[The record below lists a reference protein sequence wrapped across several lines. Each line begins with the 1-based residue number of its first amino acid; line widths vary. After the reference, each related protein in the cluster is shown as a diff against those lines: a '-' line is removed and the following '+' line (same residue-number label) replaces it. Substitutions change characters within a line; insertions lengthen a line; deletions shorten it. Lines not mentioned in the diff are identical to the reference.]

1 MPINLANIARN
12 SAKGAGA
19 NIVKNAGALLKS
31 DRGEGALKSA
41 DAPDYQKIKG
51 DFGSG
56 KKNVLRY
63 PLDLGN
69 KHNKYSILFKIY
81 LQDNGQIKEL
91 EEGQNAATQTQEEK
105 GAVEQ
110 PDDTAT
116 LEIDNNIK
124 TISENDEKI
133 KKIEKDYKEY
143 RVLADFG
150 ETEKSQLKSGT
161 TLSKTT
167 KQYFGSKRRVGNK
180 QSGELKQE
188 TIDKVAEF
196 SRQYNKLLEENKTL
210 LAKNE
215 NLSKQKKA
223 VGASPPQDG
232 TGGSS
237 DDKNKPDDF
246 KTKAM
251 SLRRN
256 ATFKHMESVALYFPA
271 KVSNNTSVNIAETD
285 VSNFLTAA
293 AGGVMG
299 NINTLTGGGT
309 INMSNLKSA
318 LSNFESL
325 LQNQIEQSLPGFRE
339 TGEILSGKGI
349 RSDRTE
355 VAFKGVDRRTFS
367 FDFKFMPRSEEEAT
381 EVKNIIKTFRI
392 YQMPSLSTTMI
403 KNVET
408 KDDTSVR
415 ESRGVDTSDQLG
427 NVSVK
432 NAEGKT
438 KIKASGKI
446 YYDSPG
452 FFDIQFMVNA
462 QENNYPIKMGRCFLK
477 SVNVT
482 YGSDRTAFFK
492 SNDPNSSPFT
502 EVTMQL
508 SFQEVETLYRG
519 RVARDNY

>member
-41 DAPDYQKIKG
+41 DAPNYQKIKG

-91 EEGQNAATQTQEEK
+91 EEGQNAATQTQKEK
-105 GAVEQ
+105 GAPEQ
-110 PDDTAT
+110 AEDTKT
-116 LEIDNNIK
+116 GQIDSNIK
-124 TISENDEKI
+124 TTNNNNTNTKQIEDDYQEYRGLASFGQ
-133 KKIEKDYKEY
+133 IEKE
-143 RVLADFG
+143 
-150 ETEKSQLKSGT
+150 QLKSGT
-161 TLSKTT
+161 NLSKGT
-167 KQYFGSKRRVGNK
+167 KQYFASERRVGNK
-180 QSGELKQE
+180 QSGLLKQE
-188 TIDKVAEF
+188 TIDKVAEY
-196 SRQYNKLLEENKTL
+196 SRKYNEAIKENQT
-210 LAKNE
+210 LAKKNE
-215 NLSKQKKA
+215 DLSKEKTA
-223 VGASPPQDG
+223 PTPPPQDG
-232 TGGSS
+232 TG

-271 KVSNNTSVNIAETD
+271 KVSNNTSVNLAETD

-299 NINTLTGGGT
+299 NIEALTGGGT
-309 INMSNLKSA
+309 INMGNLKSA
-318 LSNFESL
+318 LGNFEAL

-339 TGEILSGKGI
+339 TGEILSGRGI

-367 FDFKFMPRSEEEAT
+367 FDFKFMPRSEEEAI

-392 YQMPSLSTTMI
+392 YQMPSLSTKMI
-403 KNVET
+403 QDVESKKGIT
-408 KDDTSVR
+408 KDPVNLDQNT
-415 ESRGVDTSDQLG
+415 QLG
-427 NVSVK
+427 NIDPSETSKKVK
-432 NAEGKT
+432 S
-438 KIKASGKI
+438 SGKI

-492 SNDPNSSPFT
+492 SEDPNSSPFT

-519 RVARDNY
+519 RVAKDNY

>member
-91 EEGQNAATQTQEEK
+91 GEGQNAATQTQKEK

-110 PDDTAT
+110 PDDTT
-116 LEIDNNIK
+116 TPEISKNNDDIGNNNTKIENIK
-124 TISENDEKI
+124 TKYIGIRNYAKFN
-133 KKIEKDYKEY
+133 EKDLLGVNKKNLTTSQQNTIK
-143 RVLADFG
+143 VLASDY
-150 ETEKSQLKSGT
+150 KKLK
-161 TLSKTT
+161 
-167 KQYFGSKRRVGNK
+167 
-180 QSGELKQE
+180 
-188 TIDKVAEF
+188 D
-196 SRQYNKLLEENKTL
+196 ENKTL

-223 VGASPPQDG
+223 PTPPPVDG
-232 TGGSS
+232 T

-271 KVSNNTSVNIAETD
+271 KVSNNTSVNLAETD

-299 NINTLTGGGT
+299 NIEALTGGGT
-309 INMSNLKSA
+309 INMGNLKSA
-318 LSNFESL
+318 LGNFEAL

-339 TGEILSGKGI
+339 TGEILSGQGI

-355 VAFKGVDRRTFS
+355 VAFKGVDRRSFS
-367 FDFKFMPRSEEEAT
+367 FDFKFMPRSEEEAI

-392 YQMPSLSTTMI
+392 YQMPSLSTKMI
-403 KNVET
+403 QDIESKKGNTTTVT
-408 KDDTSVR
+408 KDQVKLDQNT
-415 ESRGVDTSDQLG
+415 QLG
-427 NVSVK
+427 NIDPSETSKKVK
-432 NAEGKT
+432 S
-438 KIKASGKI
+438 SGKI

-477 SVNVT
+477 GVNVT

-492 SNDPNSSPFT
+492 SKDPNSSPFT

-519 RVARDNY
+519 RVTKDNY

>member
-31 DRGEGALKSA
+31 DRGEGALKTA
-41 DAPDYQKIKG
+41 DTPDYQKLKS

-69 KHNKYSILFKIY
+69 AHNKYSILFKIY

-91 EEGQNAATQTQEEK
+91 DEGQNAATQTQKEK
-105 GAVEQ
+105 GAAEQ
-110 PDDTAT
+110 PEDTKT
-116 LEIDNNIK
+116 SEISKNQK
-124 TISENDEKI
+124 TITDNDTKI
-133 KKIEKDYKEY
+133 GDIETKYKEY
-143 RVLADFG
+143 RGLANFG
-150 ETEKSQLKSGT
+150 EPEKQNLKSGT

-167 KQYFGSKRRVGNK
+167 KQYFSSDKRVGNK

-188 TIDKVAEF
+188 TIDQVAEY
-196 SRQYNKLLEENKTL
+196 SRQYNELLKQNETL
-210 LAKNE
+210 IAKNDQLRKE
-215 NLSKQKKA
+215 KTA
-223 VGASPPQDG
+223 VGGSPPTDG
-232 TGGSS
+232 TGGT
-237 DDKNKPDDF
+237 DQPETDDF

-271 KVSNNTSVNIAETD
+271 KISNNTSVNIAETD

-299 NINTLTGGGT
+299 NLNTLTGGGT
-309 INMSNLKSA
+309 INMGNLKSM
-318 LSNFESL
+318 LSNFEAL

-367 FDFKFMPRSEEEAT
+367 FDFKFMPRSEEEAI

-392 YQMPSLSTTMI
+392 YQMPSLSSTMI
-403 KNVET
+403 QDVEKSKNL
-408 KDDTSVR
+408 R
-415 ESRGVDTSDQLG
+415 ERKEVDVDRNEQLG
-427 NVSVK
+427 NVSPGDKKV
-432 NAEGKT
+432 
-438 KIKASGKI
+438 KASGKI

-452 FFDIQFMVNA
+452 FFDIQFMINA